1 MYNKD
6 RGVAQVRVTMITPPA
21 TPEMIVKLKKQL
33 QFHRPIRY
41 SNVDFE
47 FVLKH
52 LFSISRRKVS
62 SCKHLFSFLAKS
74 VCFDAVITISRK
86 V

>member
-1 MYNKD
+1 
-6 RGVAQVRVTMITPPA
+6 MITPPA

-33 QFHRPIRY
+33 EFHRPIRY

-47 FVLKH
+47 FVL
-52 LFSISRRKVS
+52 
-62 SCKHLFSFLAKS
+62 KHLFSFLAKS

>member
-1 MYNKD
+1 
-6 RGVAQVRVTMITPPA
+6 MITPPA

-33 QFHRPIRY
+33 ESHRPIRY
-41 SNVDFE
+41 SNDGFE

-52 LFSISRRKVS
+52 LFSISRRKGS
-62 SCKHLFSFLAKS
+62 SCKHLFNFLAKS
-74 VCFDAVITISRK
+74 AYIDAVITISRK